1 MEIIR
6 VNNYQKMSEKA
17 CALLTD
23 VIKTKKNPVL
33 GLATGSTPEGLYQQL
48 IEQYSNGELSFK
60 NTTTFNLD
68 EYVGLEKNDPNSY
81 YYYMYE
87 KLFKHIDI
95 PTDQANLPSG
105 VGNDLEKV
113 CQDYEQKISQA
124 GNVDIQVLGIG
135 LNGHIGFNEPGT
147 PFSSRTHIV
156 DLDESTREANA
167 RFFNSINDVPT
178 KAITM
183 GINSIMNSKQIVLL
197 VSGEKKK
204 DAVARLVNGEIS
216 ESFPASILKQHGNVV
231 LIADEAALGNV

>member
-6 VNNYQKMSEKA
+6 VNDYQKMSEKA
-17 CALLTD
+17 CALLME

-48 IEQYSNGELSFK
+48 IEQHSNGELSFK

-68 EYVGLEKNDPNSY
+68 EYVGLAKNDPNSY
-81 YYYMYE
+81 YYYMHE

-105 VGNDLEKV
+105 VGNDLEKG
-113 CQDYEQKISQA
+113 CQDYELKISQA

-167 RFFNSINDVPT
+167 RFFNSIDDVPT
-178 KAITM
+178 RAITM
-183 GINSIMNSKQIVLL
+183 GINSIMESKQIVLL

-204 DAVARLVNGEIS
+204 DAVARLVNGEVS
-216 ESFPASILKQHGNVV
+216 ESFPASILQKHENVV
-231 LIADEAALGNV
+231 LIADDAALKNM